1 MYSGL
6 LDLSRIIQMSD
17 NTERFVNVHKSHNK
31 IVIKSFWQCNVVRVF
46 RFNQLLNP
54 LEFRSTAFTISD
66 YSRFRT
72 LAVKISKKI
81 KLS

>member
-1 MYSGL
+1 MYSGRL
-6 LDLSRIIQMSD
+6 GLSRIIQTSD
-17 NTERFVNVHKSHNK
+17 NTERFVNVHKSYNK
-31 IVIKSFWQCNVVRVF
+31 IVIKSFWRCNAVRVF
-46 RFNQLLNP
+46 RFNRLLDP

-72 LAVKISKKI
+72 LAVKISKKL